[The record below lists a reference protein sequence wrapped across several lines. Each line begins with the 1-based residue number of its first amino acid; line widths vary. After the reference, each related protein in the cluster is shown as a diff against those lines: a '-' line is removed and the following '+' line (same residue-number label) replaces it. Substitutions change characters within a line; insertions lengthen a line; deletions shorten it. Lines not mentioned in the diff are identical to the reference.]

1 MKPNFSNMYN
11 SLTSSRSHPNRSLQ
25 LSYTI
30 PPPPSFLAP
39 DHPPSP
45 FLLDSP
51 APPIPPPFV
60 PSPSPE
66 PLPPVFVPD
75 SFYSDKPDPP
85 LLSERNCLPYQPQ
98 LNEPWPS
105 VRPKRAYTEG
115 SHPSSDFSC
124 LCEQLTQ
131 SQNQKSQLI
140 QSITHFE
147 NYIARYPQYERGFDF
162 NQDKCLDNAERK
174 LKKTKILLEKN
185 KCQISIL
192 ESQIPPKKG
201 FPIYYP
207 LPIPP
212 QDTEKNR
219 SSKKNTKFFKIFKKR
234 AKTWPYS

>member
-1 MKPNFSNMYN
+1 MNSNFSDMYN
-11 SLTSSRSHPNRSLQ
+11 SLTSSRKHPNRSLQ

-30 PPPPSFLAP
+30 PPPPSFL
-39 DHPPSP
+39 PP
-45 FLLDSP
+45 DSP
-51 APPIPPPFV
+51 APPLPPPFV

-174 LKKTKILLEKN
+174 LKKKKVLLEKI
-185 KCQISIL
+185 KQRISTL
-192 ESQIPPKKG
+192 EAQIPPKKG

-207 LPIPP
+207 LPTPP
-212 QDTEKNR
+212 TKKNC
-219 SSKKNTKFFKIFKKR
+219 SSKKNTKFFRIFKKR

>member
-1 MKPNFSNMYN
+1 MDSSFSDMYN
-11 SLTSSRSHPNRSLQ
+11 SLTSSRKQPNRSLQ

-30 PPPPSFLAP
+30 PPPPSFL
-39 DHPPSP
+39 PP
-45 FLLDSP
+45 DSP
-51 APPIPPPFV
+51 APPLPPPLV
-60 PSPSPE
+60 PSPFPE
-66 PLPPVFVPD
+66 SLPPVFIPD
-75 SFYSDKPDPP
+75 SFYSGKPGSLP
-85 LLSERNCLPYQPQ
+85 LSEQNCFTLSQQ

-115 SHPSSDFSC
+115 SHPASDFYH

-174 LKKTKILLEKN
+174 LKKKKVLLEKI
-185 KCQISIL
+185 KQRISTL
-192 ESQIPPKKG
+192 EAQIPPKKG

-207 LPIPP
+207 LPTP
-212 QDTEKNR
+212 TKKNC
-219 SSKKNTKFFKIFKKR
+219 SSKKNTKIFRIFKKR